1 MKPLLRASALLL
13 AVAVL
18 APMPLRAAADALAVR
33 FALVV
38 GNRGEAPLPTIG
50 EVLAEPLMKD
60 YLTQWDPG
68 SDNPEI
74 RRLFALRGLSEV
86 TRQAARLQPAG
97 GTLAGAA
104 RIGNVRW
111 RVDVDVTRQ
120 GEVATFAARI
130 YRNDELVSAPQV
142 RSAFGEKAIVSSTSE
157 EDATFL
163 FVVVQAD
170 DWSRVAARQAG
181 GSAPAPPRAVPKAI
195 HKVSPDY
202 PESERASR
210 VEGVV
215 VLALRVD
222 KSGQVS
228 DARVVRSLGKAFD
241 EAAVEAVRQWRF
253 EPLLRDGQPTESEI
267 NITINFV
274 PGAASSGR

>member
-1 MKPLLRASALLL
+1 MKSIPRTVVLPLLV
-13 AVAVL
+13 VAFA
-18 APMPLRAAADALAVR
+18 APTPLRAADDALAVR

-38 GNRGEAPLPTIG
+38 GNRGEAPLPSVG

-60 YLTQWDPG
+60 YLTQWDPH

-86 TRQAARLQPAG
+86 TRQAARLQPQG
-97 GTLAGAA
+97 GSVAGAA
-104 RIGNVRW
+104 SIGKVRW
-111 RVDVDVTRQ
+111 RVDVDVERH
-120 GEVATFAARI
+120 GDVATFAARI
-130 YRNDELVSAPQV
+130 FRNDVLVSAPQV
-142 RSAFGEKAIVSSTSE
+142 HSALGQKAIVSSTSE

-163 FVVVQAD
+163 FVVLQAD
-170 DWSRVAARQAG
+170 DWSRVAARPVTG
-181 GSAPAPPRAVPKAI
+181 APAAPPAAPKVI
-195 HKVSPDY
+195 HRVSPDY
-202 PESERASR
+202 PESERASG

-215 VLALRVD
+215 VLALLVD

-228 DARVVRSLGKAFD
+228 SARVVRSLGKAFD

-253 EPLLRDGQPTESEI
+253 EPLLRDGQPVESEI

-274 PGAASSGR
+274 PGPG